1 MKKNTKK
8 VQIICAAKGGAGK
21 SSLAFVLAEKY
32 KAAVILD
39 MDDATQTTM
48 AQLAYRKP
56 KLVSFLNDN
65 KTIDRGLFSS
75 FIEHIASHDKQ
86 HFICDFGASISEQF
100 PQYIRDVN
108 PQELSEVLKQLDIE
122 MEIICLVGGANIFK
136 ATMMYLTDLVEAAA
150 GHLKIKV
157 VYNEFYLL
165 AEEQRSVLNEYTD
178 SVKLGLTAFN
188 ISSDQNISTQQ
199 RIKEVFKTGT
209 GIDSASIFSKI
220 YFNNAIKNLSL

>member
-1 MKKNTKK
+1 MKKNNKK
-8 VQIICAAKGGAGK
+8 VQIVCAAKGGAGK
-21 SSLAFVLAEKY
+21 SSLSFILAEKY
-32 KAAVILD
+32 KTAVILD

-48 AQLAYRKP
+48 SQLAYRKP

-75 FIEHIASHDKQ
+75 FVEHIAGHEKH

-108 PQELSEVLKQLDIE
+108 PKELSEVLKQLDIE

-136 ATMMYLTDLVEAAA
+136 ATMMYLTDLIEAAA
-150 GHLKIKV
+150 GNLKIKI

-165 AEEQRSVLNEYTD
+165 AAEQKSALEEYAASVNLE
-178 SVKLGLTAFN
+178 LTAFN

-199 RIKEVFKTGT
+199 RIKEVLKTGT
-209 GIDSASIFSKI
+209 GIETASVFSKI